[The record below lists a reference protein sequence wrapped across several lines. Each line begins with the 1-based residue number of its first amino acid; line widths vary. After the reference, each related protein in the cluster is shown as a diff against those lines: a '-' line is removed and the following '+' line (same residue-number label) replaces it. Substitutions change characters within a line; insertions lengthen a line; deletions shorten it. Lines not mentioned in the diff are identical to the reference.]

1 MEKYLRQ
8 NCEED
13 SNDLHSSGLVFALE
27 IMICS
32 VAMPV
37 IEPEQIRALL
47 REIRDYIE
55 TNGYYLWLI
64 NNFFQKVRDR
74 LPSQIRELVTVMDEL
89 IINEL
94 IW

>member
-13 SNDLHSSGLVFALE
+13 SNDLHSSGLVYALE

-32 VAMPV
+32 VAMLV
-37 IEPEQIRALL
+37 IEPEQVRALL
-47 REIRDYIE
+47 REIREFIE